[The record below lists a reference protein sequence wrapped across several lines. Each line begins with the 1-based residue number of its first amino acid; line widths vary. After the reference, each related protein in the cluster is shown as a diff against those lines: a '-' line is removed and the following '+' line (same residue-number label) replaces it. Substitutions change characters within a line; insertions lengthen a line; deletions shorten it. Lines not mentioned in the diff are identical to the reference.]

1 MLRNLSEIYD
11 TTRIA
16 SVRIADIRANMLRTD
31 SARYGIK
38 TLFKRPPIECPLSSK
53 LIVRSGSTRADRI
66 SGRSVLIVST
76 LRECPDVCTF
86 VLMQMDAQ

>member
-16 SVRIADIRANMLRTD
+16 SVRMADIQANMLRTD

-38 TLFKRPPIECPLSSK
+38 TLFKRPPIECPLSSN
-53 LIVRSGSTRADRI
+53 LVVRFGSRVCGNSISTAKRVIAGQVDR
-66 SGRSVLIVST
+66 G
-76 LRECPDVCTF
+76 
-86 VLMQMDAQ
+86 